1 MSQPTKKIL
10 TAIAMLLLA
19 FAMLA
24 GLVSCTPQGRLARLV
39 KKHPDL
45 INTDTVYFNDTLISV
60 HSSKDTIVSI
70 HHHVGDTVYI
80 HSQKLTERII
90 YLKGDSILVQ
100 GDCAPDTVIHKVGE
114 TINTISQQEGK
125 TDYTGWIVAGIVSL
139 ILFFLIFCIVK
150 FR

>member
-1 MSQPTKKIL
+1 MSERTSRTIVGTL
-10 TAIAMLLLA
+10 FILLA
-19 FAMLA
+19 LAMIA
-24 GLVSCTPQGRLARLV
+24 GIISCTPQKRLARLV
-39 KKHPDL
+39 KKHPNL
-45 INTDTVYFNDTLISV
+45 IKTDTVYYNDTLISV

-100 GDCAPDTVIHKVGE
+100 GDCAPDTVIHKVKE